1 MYGRNYGINLYKFI
15 YIMGEEETYSIPIY
29 EDGVKTKWTIEGIV
43 GDEKYQQLIE
53 MTPEN
58 KLPTIF
64 NVNLKPKQ
72 R

>member
-1 MYGRNYGINLYKFI
+1 MSK
-15 YIMGEEETYSIPIY
+15 EETYTIPIY
-29 EDGVKTKWTIEGIV
+29 EDGVKTKWVIEGIV

-64 NVNLKPKQ
+64 NVNLNQNKPKQ